1 MATKSNV
8 IPRHCQENWLE
19 LTSEE
24 KVRFCTLC
32 QKNVFES
39 VEENTNVTSHFCE
52 RYHSNL
58 KEVKVSKTR
67 KLISKATEFILK
79 NRAK

>member
-39 VEENTNVTSHFCE
+39 VEETTNITSHFCE

-58 KEVKVSKTR
+58 KEVKISKTR
-67 KLISKATEFILK
+67 KFISKATEFILK

>member
-8 IPRHCQENWLE
+8 IPKHCQENWLE
-19 LTSEE
+19 LNSEE

-39 VEENTNVTSHFCE
+39 VEENTKITSHFCE

-58 KEVKVSKTR
+58 KEVTVSNTR
-67 KLISKATEFILK
+67 KFFSKATEFILK

>member
-1 MATKSNV
+1 MATNSNV

-39 VEENTNVTSHFCE
+39 VEENTEVTSHFCE
-52 RYHSNL
+52 RYQSNL
-58 KEVKVSKTR
+58 KEVTVSKTR
-67 KLISKATEFILK
+67 KFISKATEFILK